1 MKSNTLT
8 IIKKEFARFFGDR
21 QLFFTAVIMPGLL
34 IYIVYSLMGNG
45 INKMVTEG
53 ANEVVTMRV
62 ENMPPSMAP
71 LLQSIDSN
79 LVVVEQSFTDEEI
92 AQLEDKELN
101 AVLLR
106 FPAGFDGIVFSGA
119 TPPCPP
125 QGGTDDTICRPPQ
138 GGTDDT
144 ICPIPEGMCVS
155 LPNVEIYYNS
165 TNNASSRVYMIV
177 NTMLSN
183 YGRPFT
189 VNVPQTPEQHFD
201 QASDESI
208 GAMIWGKILPMLIMM
223 MLFSGVMAIAPSSIA
238 GEKERGTIATLL
250 VTPMRRNDLALG
262 KIVSLSGIALLS
274 GISSFIGIALSLPKM
289 IQPEGSSDM
298 GMNTPDASIFAFH
311 YTTNDYVA
319 LLLVIIASVLI
330 MASAV
335 SLLSALAKD
344 VKNAGTMVTPFMLV
358 VMLAGLMPMFQEGAT
373 ESMLLYIVP
382 FYNSIEVMT
391 AIFSHEMQ
399 WVPLAIT
406 LASNVVYTG
415 IAVWAMTRLF
425 NSEKVMFSR

>member
-106 FPAGFDGIVFSGA
+106 FP
-119 TPPCPP
+119 
-125 QGGTDDTICRPPQ
+125 TDFESRIRP
-138 GGTDDT
+138 DYSEYSES
-144 ICPIPEGMCVS
+144 PETRA
-155 LPNVEIYYNS
+155 LPNVEMYYNS

-177 NTMLSN
+177 TTVLSN

-289 IQPEGSSDM
+289 IQQEGSSDM